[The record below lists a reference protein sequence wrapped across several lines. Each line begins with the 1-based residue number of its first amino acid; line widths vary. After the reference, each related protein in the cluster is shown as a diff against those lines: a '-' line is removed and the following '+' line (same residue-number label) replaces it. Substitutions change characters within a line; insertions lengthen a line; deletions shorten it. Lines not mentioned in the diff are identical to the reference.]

1 MKTNGW
7 GVINLLE
14 IDNTLKLL
22 STFQLF
28 YHNNGRL
35 PLTNGLLIVPD
46 SEVPEGKEKLILKIC
61 MKCFNIQSLI
71 A

>member
-1 MKTNGW
+1 MKIQQLNDDIETNVW
-7 GVINLLE
+7 ELINLFE
-14 IDNTLKLL
+14 IDNALQLL

-46 SEVPEGKEKLILKIC
+46 SEVPEGEEEISLK
-61 MKCFNIQSLI
+61 NL
-71 A
+71 